1 MRTITISEFVQIM
14 PKSDKMY
21 DFLRRMLVFYLN
33 ESRIFTNVFG
43 TIVLTGSANGAGDTT
58 ILNLEIGTY
67 LVLIEGGFKN

>member
-1 MRTITISEFVQIM
+1 
-14 PKSDKMY
+14 
-21 DFLRRMLVFYLN
+21 MLVFYLN